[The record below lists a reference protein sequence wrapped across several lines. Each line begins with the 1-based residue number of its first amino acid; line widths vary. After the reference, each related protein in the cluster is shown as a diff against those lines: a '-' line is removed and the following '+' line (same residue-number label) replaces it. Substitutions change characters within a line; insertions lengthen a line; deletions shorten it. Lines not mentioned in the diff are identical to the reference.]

1 MKDILKRLEFKQIS
15 LKFGH
20 VSLDKLRVFTRILE
34 VLIE

>member
-1 MKDILKRLEFKQIS
+1 MKDILKRLEFKQIPLNS
-15 LKFGH
+15 GH